1 MGQKEEKKKNYTKR
15 EVSDFTEGKYRFQLF
30 GRWLVP
36 NTLLPLFYKIEYIGR
51 ENIPSDRNFIIAP
64 NHISYLDPFVV
75 GEAVKKPIA
84 FMGKKE
90 LFENKILAFLLDGLA
105 CFAVNREKLEVS
117 TIKTAINVFKT
128 NRWMLGIFPQGGIR
142 RNRKIEKINKG
153 FAVIAKQMKT
163 DILPI
168 GITGSEEYNWIP
180 FKGNIKVI
188 IGEPISYNQEYD
200 EIIDEWGS
208 KVADLINY
216 EYVKDTTETIEQ
228 KIKTPLNL
236 S

>member
-1 MGQKEEKKKNYTKR
+1 MEKKKKNYTKK
-15 EVSDFTEGKYRFQLF
+15 EVSDFTESKYKFQLF

-36 NTLLPLFYKIEYIGR
+36 NTLLPIFYKIEYTGM
-51 ENIPSDRNFIIAP
+51 ENIPTDRNFIVAP
-64 NHISYLDPFVV
+64 NHISYLDPFLA

-90 LFENKILAFLLDGLA
+90 LFENKILAFLIDKLG
-105 CFAVNREKLEVS
+105 CFAVNREKLDVS

-128 NRWMLGIFPQGGIR
+128 NKWMLGIFPQGGIR
-142 RNRKIEKINKG
+142 RNRRIEKINKG

-180 FKGNIKVI
+180 FKGKLKISV
-188 IGEPISYNQEYD
+188 GEPISYNQEID
-200 EIIDEWGS
+200 SIIEEWGK
-208 KVADLINY
+208 KVADMIDYTFIND
-216 EYVKDTTETIEQ
+216 EAIPDKQENPVNI
-228 KIKTPLNL
+228 
-236 S
+236 

>member
-1 MGQKEEKKKNYTKR
+1 MGKMEKKNYTKR
-15 EVSDFTEGKYRFQLF
+15 DVSDFTEGKYKFQLF

-36 NTLLPLFYKIEYIGR
+36 NLLLPLFYKIEYLGR
-51 ENIPSDRNFIIAP
+51 ENIPEDRNFIVAP

-90 LFENKILAFLLDGLA
+90 LFENPILAFLLDRLA

-117 TIKTAINVFKT
+117 TIKTALNVFRT
-128 NRWMLGIFPQGGIR
+128 NKWMLGIFPQGGIR
-142 RNRKIEKINKG
+142 RNHKIEKINKG

-168 GITGSEEYNWIP
+168 GITGCEEYNWMP
-180 FKGNIKVI
+180 FKGKIKVS
-188 IGEPISYNQEYD
+188 IGQPISYNQEYD
-200 EIIDEWGS
+200 QIIDEWGNKVAHLIDYNYIKDEIEQNQEIEEVS
-208 KVADLINY
+208 KV
-216 EYVKDTTETIEQ
+216 
-228 KIKTPLNL
+228 
-236 S
+236 

>member
-1 MGQKEEKKKNYTKR
+1 MEEKKKNYTKR
-15 EVSDFTEGKYRFQLF
+15 EVSDFTEGKYKFQLF

-36 NTLLPLFYKIEYIGR
+36 RTLLPIFYKIEYIGR
-51 ENIPSDRNFIIAP
+51 ENIPSDRNFIVAP

-90 LFENKILAFLLDGLA
+90 LFENKTLAFLLDSLA

-180 FKGNIKVI
+180 FKGKLKIS
-188 IGEPISYNQEYD
+188 IGEPISYNQELD
-200 EIIDEWGS
+200 VIIDEWGQ
-208 KVADLINY
+208 KVADMIDY
-216 EYVKDTTETIEQ
+216 TYIKDNENTIEQ
-228 KIKTPLNL
+228 VKLNN
-236 S
+236 

>member
-1 MGQKEEKKKNYTKR
+1 MAEKNYTKR
-15 EVSDFTEGKYRFQLF
+15 NVSDFTEGKQKFQKF
-30 GRWLVP
+30 GRWLVARTIIP
-36 NTLLPLFYKIEYIGR
+36 FFYKIEYIGQ
-51 ENIPSDRNFIIAP
+51 ENIPSDRNFIVAP
-64 NHISYLDPFVV
+64 NHISYFDPFVA

-90 LFENKILAFLLDGLA
+90 LFENGILAFLLDGLA

-117 TIKTAINVFKT
+117 TIKTAINIFKT
-128 NRWMLGIFPQGGIR
+128 NIWLLGIFPQGGIR

-168 GITGSEEYNWIP
+168 GITGCEEYNWIP
-180 FKGNIKVI
+180 LKGKLKVAV
-188 IGEPISYNQEYD
+188 GKPISYNQELED
-200 EIIDEWGS
+200 IIDEWGS
-208 KVADLINY
+208 KVSQLIDY
-216 EYVKDTTETIEQ
+216 EYVKEISDSGETKNNEAIAA
-228 KIKTPLNL
+228 

>member
-1 MGQKEEKKKNYTKR
+1 MNKNNKNYTKR
-15 EVSDFTEGKYRFQLF
+15 DVSDFTEGKYKFQLF
-30 GRWLVP
+30 GRWLVSR
-36 NTLLPLFYKIEYIGR
+36 TLIPLFYKVEYSGA
-51 ENIPSDRNFIIAP
+51 ENIPKDRNFIVAP
-64 NHISYLDPFVV
+64 NHISYLDPFIA

-90 LFENKILAFLLDGLA
+90 LFENEILAFLLDGLA

-128 NRWMLGIFPQGGIR
+128 QKWMLGIFPQGGIR

-168 GITGSEEYNWIP
+168 GITGSEQYNWIP
-180 FKGNIKVI
+180 FKGSLKVRV
-188 IGEPISYNQEYD
+188 GEPISYNQEIND
-200 EIIDEWGS
+200 IIDEWGQ
-208 KVADLINY
+208 KVAQLIGY
-216 EYVKDTTETIEQ
+216 EFVKETPEQ
-228 KIKTPLNL
+228 TPVKVDYSKI
-236 S
+236 